1 MSDQFVAEIRIFPF
15 NFPPTGWAFCNGQ
28 LMPLSQNTALFSLLG
43 TTYGGDG
50 KSTFALPDL
59 QGSAPMQPGQGQGLS
74 LRDLGEMSGVESITL
89 LTSEI
94 PIHTHSMVGNAVKAS
109 SNVPTS
115 NMPAKANYST
125 GPVSGAVV
133 TYTPNAPTVQMGP
146 QALAPTGG
154 GLPHNNMQPYL
165 TLNFCIALQGIFPQ
179 RP

>member
-1 MSDQFVAEIRIFPF
+1 MSDPFVAEIRIFPF
-15 NFPPTGWAFCNGQ
+15 NFPPKGWAFCDGQ
-28 LMPLSQNTALFSLLG
+28 LLPISQNTALFSLLG

-89 LTSEI
+89 LTSEM
-94 PIHTHSMVGNAVKAS
+94 PLHTHTMNVGADP
-109 SNVPTS
+109 SNVQIPVATAIYS
-115 NMPAKANYST
+115 RSFGGTAYST
-125 GPVSGAVV
+125 SAAGL
-133 TYTPNAPTVQMGP
+133 TPMAFQMISP
-146 QALAPTGG
+146 AGG

-165 TLNFCIALQGIFPQ
+165 TLNFCIALQGVFPQ